1 MRRRTAAYR
10 IRPDYKAAV
19 AVLAQDNQSTV
30 GEAVE
35 GALEKE
41 LLLRYGANWREII
54 RVRINDDGGI
64 IVDPIEE
71 E

>member
-19 AVLAQDNQSTV
+19 SVMARDDQMNV
-30 GEAVE
+30 GET
-35 GALEKE
+35 LEHMIAGE
-41 LLLRYGANWREII
+41 MEQRYGNNWRDVV

-64 IVDPIEE
+64 IVDPLEE

>member
-1 MRRRTAAYR
+1 MRRRTASYR
-10 IRPDYKAAV
+10 IRPDYQTAV

>member
-1 MRRRTAAYR
+1 MRRRQASYR

-19 AVLAQDNQSTV
+19 AVLAQDNQSSV

-41 LLLRYGANWREII
+41 LLLRYGANWRDVI
-54 RVRINDDGGI
+54 RVRFNDDGGI